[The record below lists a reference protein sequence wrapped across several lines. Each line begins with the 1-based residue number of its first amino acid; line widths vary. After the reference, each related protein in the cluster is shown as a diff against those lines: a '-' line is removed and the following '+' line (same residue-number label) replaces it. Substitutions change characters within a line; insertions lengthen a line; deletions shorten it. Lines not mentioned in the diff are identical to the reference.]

1 MSYGIKKSEI
11 KVKLKKLKIHSDYL
25 ECVLN
30 TYAIAILT
38 EWSEFNSFDW
48 NKIQKN
54 IKKPVRIFDGR
65 NILNQKKLNVS
76 L

>member
-1 MSYGIKKSEI
+1 M
-11 KVKLKKLKIHSDYL
+11 

-30 TYAIAILT
+30 TYAMNSNK
-38 EWSEFNSFDW
+38 WSEFNSFDW

-76 L
+76 YIEMIKEDD